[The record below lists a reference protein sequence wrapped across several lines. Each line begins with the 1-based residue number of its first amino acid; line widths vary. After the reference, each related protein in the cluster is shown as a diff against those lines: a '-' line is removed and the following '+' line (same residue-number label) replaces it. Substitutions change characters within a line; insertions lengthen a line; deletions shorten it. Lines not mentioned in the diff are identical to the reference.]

1 MGMTAIHL
9 EGLPQVRKMIDSV
22 SGRELQNRQR
32 RAVRAAAKPMQ
43 AALKVQAATPGHPR
57 SFTKVPAA
65 KVTTRGGTSGRDV
78 EAYVRPRS
86 PLFNIFEPGAGAHTI
101 APGSSVTS
109 RPGRTGGKARKA
121 ALAGPAGSGSWDKTG
136 RKRPAAFFARGPVSH
151 PGFAARPILP
161 AAFAAGEAAAMTA
174 FEQALFTPGTGRTL
188 P

>member
-1 MGMTAIHL
+1 MTAIHL

-78 EAYVRPRS
+78 EARVRPKS
-86 PLFNIFEPGAGAHTI
+86 PLFNIFEPGAGSHTI
-101 APGSSVTS
+101 KP
-109 RPGRTGGKARKA
+109 RRKKA
-121 ALAGPAGSGSWDKTG
+121 LGGPAGGSGWSAEG